1 MAPAEHLDAGI
12 VTLRRWS
19 PDWALLLD
27 AAINES
33 KAELRRFMPWATE
46 THSLADTEAYLERS
60 VELWG
65 TGEAW
70 NYAMFLAADDDDHN
84 DDDLGRVVGSC
95 GLMSRMGPGVLEIG
109 YWVHTAMAGRG
120 IATAVASTLA
130 AEGLLVP
137 GIERVAI
144 RHDVANVA
152 SGRVAAKAGF
162 TQVGQLAEGE
172 GGVGQT
178 GPELVWERTV

>member
-1 MAPAEHLDAGI
+1 MAPAEQLDAGI

-19 PDWALLLD
+19 SDWALLLD

-33 KAELRRFMPWATE
+33 KTELRRFMPWATE
-46 THSLADTEAYLERS
+46 THSLADTEAYIARS
-60 VELWG
+60 VEQWD
-65 TGEAW
+65 TGEAF
-70 NYAMFLAADDDDHN
+70 NYAIFLDDAGDDA
-84 DDDLGRVVGSC
+84 GRVVGSC
-95 GLMSRMGPGVLEIG
+95 GLMARMGPGVLEIG
-109 YWVHTAMAGRG
+109 YWVHTAVAGRG
-120 IATAVASTLA
+120 IATAVASALA

-144 RHDVANVA
+144 RHDVANLA

-162 TQVGQLAEGE
+162 TEVGHMAEGE

-178 GPELVWERTV
+178 GPELVWERRA

>member
-1 MAPAEHLDAGI
+1 MPPAEHLDAGL
-12 VTLRRWS
+12 VQLRRWS
-19 PDWALLLD
+19 LDWALPLD

-46 THSLADTEAYLERS
+46 THSLAETEAYIARS
-60 VELWG
+60 VEQWG
-65 TGEAW
+65 TGEAF
-70 NYAMFLAADDDDHN
+70 NYAMFLDDAGDDAD
-84 DDDLGRVVGSC
+84 GRVVGSC
-95 GLMSRMGPGVLEIG
+95 GLMARMGPGVLEIG
-109 YWVHTAMAGRG
+109 YWVHTAVAGRG
-120 IATAVASTLA
+120 IATAVASALA

-144 RHDVANVA
+144 RHDVANLA

-162 TQVGQLAEGE
+162 TQVGHITEGE

-178 GPELVWERTV
+178 GPELVWERRA

>member
-1 MAPAEHLDAGI
+1 MAPAEWLDAGS

-19 PDWALLLD
+19 PDWTLQLD

-46 THSLADTEAYLERS
+46 THSLADTEAYIARS
-60 VELWG
+60 VEQWG
-65 TGEAW
+65 TGEAF
-70 NYAMFLAADDDDHN
+70 NYAMFLDVAGDDD
-84 DDDLGRVVGSC
+84 GRVVGSC
-95 GLMSRMGPGVLEIG
+95 GLMARMGPGVLEIG
-109 YWVHTAMAGRG
+109 YWVHTAGAGRG
-120 IATAVASTLA
+120 IATAVASALA
-130 AEGLLVP
+130 AQGLLVP

-144 RHDVANVA
+144 RHDVANLA

-162 TQVGQLAEGE
+162 TEVGHIAEGE

-178 GPELVWERTV
+178 GPELVWERRA

>member
-1 MAPAEHLDAGI
+1 MAPAEQLDAGI

-19 PDWALLLD
+19 PDWSLLLD

-46 THSLADTEAYLERS
+46 THSLSDTEGYLVRS
-60 VELWG
+60 VEQWG

-70 NYAMFLAADDDDHN
+70 NYAMFLDDADADAADDDR
-84 DDDLGRVVGSC
+84 RVVGSC

-109 YWVHTAMAGRG
+109 YWVHSAMAGRG
-120 IATAVASTLA
+120 IATAAASALA

-137 GIERVAI
+137 GIERVTI
-144 RHDVANVA
+144 RHDVANLA
-152 SGRVAAKAGF
+152 SARVAVKAGF
-162 TQVGQLAEGE
+162 SQVGHIADGA

-178 GPELVWERTV
+178 GPELVWERTA

>member
-1 MAPAEHLDAGI
+1 MAPAEQLDAGI

-33 KAELRRFMPWATE
+33 KAELRRFMPWATQ
-46 THSLADTEAYLERS
+46 THALADTEAYIARS
-60 VELWG
+60 VEQWG
-65 TGEAW
+65 TGEAF
-70 NYAMFLAADDDDHN
+70 NYAMFLDHADDD
-84 DDDLGRVVGSC
+84 GRVVGSC

-109 YWVHTAMAGRG
+109 YWVHTAVAGRG
-120 IATAVASTLA
+120 IATAAASALA
-130 AEGLLVP
+130 AEGLLLP

-152 SGRVAAKAGF
+152 SGRAAAKAGF
-162 TQVGQLAEGE
+162 TQVGHLAEGE

-178 GPELVWERTV
+178 GPELVWERTA